1 MKQLII
7 VESPSK
13 AKTIQKYLGGDV
25 AVLASRGHVCDLP
38 QRTLGID
45 IEHGFK
51 PQYVVTPDKEETIKK
66 LSQAVKKYDVVYLAT
81 DPDREGEAISWH
93 LKNTLGIT
101 GDKVRIEFNEISP
114 KAVRA
119 AMESPREI
127 NMNLVDSQQARRVLD
142 RLVGYKISPILS
154 RKIKAGKKSGLSAG
168 RVQSAALK
176 MIVDRENEI
185 RSFIPEEY
193 WNIFAYLLKEGVKK
207 TKSNVFKAA
216 LNDLNGEKCKI
227 TNEADANRIL
237 GIMRGL
243 DYVVDEVKKGVS
255 TAKPA
260 PPFTTSTLQQEAN
273 HKLGMSADRA
283 MRVAQQLYEG
293 VNVEGEGLHALIT
306 YIRTDSVRVSPDF
319 AAATLNFIRDNYGK
333 EYAPATPN
341 VYKTSESAQDAHEAI
356 RPISLSRTPKSL
368 EGKLDRDQF
377 RLYKLIY
384 ERYLASQMK
393 SALFNTMRVHIVGE
407 GAEERPGFVVKGRSV
422 KFKGF
427 TAVYTTT
434 DDSEDKQDE
443 LDILPDLNEGEKL
456 VLDDISGEQKFT
468 KPPARYND
476 ATLVKAMEE
485 NGIGRPSTYA
495 SIISVLAKREYTEKE
510 NKYIK
515 PTQLGEIVC
524 EYMEHNFPDIMSLN
538 FTARLEGALDKIA
551 MGGQQWQELIG
562 AFYPRLQRFI
572 DRAYKSGEGGRLP
585 DEESD
590 VICDKCG
597 AKMVIKDGRYGR
609 FLACPNYPECKNI
622 KRIVEVVAKCP
633 KCGGNVVKK
642 TSRAGKVFYGCDNY
656 PKCDF
661 TTWDLPAPKL
671 CPKCGGAMRVSGR
684 DDKKVYVC
692 MNRDCGHREAAT
704 PPENAAN
711 TPKAE

>member
-1 MKQLII
+1 M
-7 VESPSK
+7 
-13 AKTIQKYLGGDV
+13 
-25 AVLASRGHVCDLP
+25 LASRGHVCDLP

-185 RSFIPEEY
+185 RSFTPEEY